1 MAMARRNQG
10 ERGQCGPNTRDSY
23 AAMDESACVLKI
35 DPVELSEGAILTS
48 ASLRAHVE
56 NGVYDFPRQ
65 IESVRLTWV
74 PLTETA

>member
-1 MAMARRNQG
+1 
-10 ERGQCGPNTRDSY
+10 
-23 AAMDESACVLKI
+23 MDESACVLKI